1 MALWHPASAGFAFKK
16 KKNTSCTRIQRRR
29 TSVHGCRMLP
39 VAFHGRKAKPVAG
52 EHTAMEGLRSLL
64 AVILSLLIIQVH
76 FSLVLSFVA
85 RL

>member
-1 MALWHPASAGFAFKK
+1 ME
-16 KKNTSCTRIQRRR
+16 
-29 TSVHGCRMLP
+29 
-39 VAFHGRKAKPVAG
+39 G

-64 AVILSLLIIQVH
+64 AVILSLLITQDH